1 MKKERK
7 KMRKTKIRKMLCG
20 GMIIMSMAAM
30 LVACGANQWVGV
42 YGGTSSSGSKIEI
55 TVNKDGTVEYNDD
68 GDVEKGTWK
77 ENEHSIELDFDGAVS
92 SSSEPLIVTMSS
104 DENVITVESD
114 SSRWTAD
121 IYQRR

>member
-30 LVACGANQWVGV
+30 LVACGANKWVGV

-77 ENEHSIELDFDGAVS
+77 ENEHSIELDFYGAVS

-114 SSRWTAD
+114 SSHWNAD

>member
-1 MKKERK
+1 M
-7 KMRKTKIRKMLCG
+7 
-20 GMIIMSMAAM
+20 
-30 LVACGANQWVGV
+30 
-42 YGGTSSSGSKIEI
+42 
-55 TVNKDGTVEYNDD
+55 
-68 GDVEKGTWK
+68 K

-114 SSRWTAD
+114 NSRWTAD

>member
-30 LVACGANQWVGV
+30 LVACGANKWVGV

-77 ENEHSIELDFDGAVS
+77 ENEHSIE
-92 SSSEPLIVTMSS
+92 SS

-114 SSRWTAD
+114 SSHWNAD

>member
-1 MKKERK
+1 MHHGLAAVTWFQEDILSLTVSIVIKKERK

-30 LVACGANQWVGV
+30 LVACGANKWVGV

-68 GDVEKGTWK
+68 GDVEKGT
-77 ENEHSIELDFDGAVS
+77 
-92 SSSEPLIVTMSS
+92 
-104 DENVITVESD
+104 
-114 SSRWTAD
+114 
-121 IYQRR
+121 

>member
-1 MKKERK
+1 
-7 KMRKTKIRKMLCG
+7 MRKTKIRKMLCG

-30 LVACGANQWVGV
+30 LVACGA
-42 YGGTSSSGSKIEI
+42 EI

-114 SSRWTAD
+114 SSHWNAD

>member
-1 MKKERK
+1 
-7 KMRKTKIRKMLCG
+7 MRKTKIRKMLCG

-30 LVACGANQWVGV
+30 LVACGANKWVGV

-104 DENVITVESD
+104 DENVITVEAD